1 MSWPLFAGMNDQ
13 VVDALRLR
21 TWAIRVLSAGWQP
34 PPDVPV
40 DAWKLFLKAERCAVA
55 LSTRAEGDAP
65 PALHAVATIEL
76 QRILSARAQI
86 EHLGRLSAQA
96 GERIIVLKGGLMALS
111 AAVAVDVV
119 DVDVLAEPWAAP
131 RIAALLDR
139 EGYVGNG
146 GGADAHLPQRRQP
159 YAVHVEVHHSL
170 TELTAEAVWSNAEAI
185 PGNPGLWRPS
195 SVDQVWHMLLHS
207 TLTHP
212 FRRGTIRDLLLIGW
226 ADASCGGEARGALEE
241 RLGAIKGRRRQLLRQ
256 VLGMARDL
264 REGAPADLFK
274 REAVAHYLLSRHP
287 ARLGEQGL
295 RPHVVRSVFSMLDGE
310 KARREYWHSVWAGRS
325 EGSPWPFLAHLEGS
339 WPLGGRMLRRI
350 LRLLRLPFVEV
361 AALPIALRAARLGA
375 AQETSD
381 PRILDIRS
389 GEP

>member
-1 MSWPLFAGMNDQ
+1 MRDR

-21 TWAIRVLSAGWQP
+21 TWAIQVLSTGWQP
-34 PPDVPV
+34 PPDVPF

-55 LSTRAEGDAP
+55 LSTRTEGDAP
-65 PALHAVATIEL
+65 PLLHAAATIEL

-86 EHLGRLSAQA
+86 EHLGRLAAEA
-96 GERIIVLKGGLMALS
+96 GERIIVLKGGLMVLG

-139 EGYVGNG
+139 EGYVGDG
-146 GGADAHLPQRRQP
+146 GGADAHLPQRRKP
-159 YAVHVEVHHSL
+159 YAVHIEVHHSL
-170 TELTAEAVWSNAEAI
+170 TELAAETVWSNAEPI
-185 PGNPGLWRPS
+185 LGKPGLWRPS

-207 TLTHP
+207 TVTHP
-212 FRRGTIRDLLLIGW
+212 FRRGALRDLLLIGW
-226 ADASCGGEARGALEE
+226 ADENCGGEARDALEE
-241 RLGAIKGRRRQLLRQ
+241 RLGHNKGQPRQLLRQ

-264 REGAPADLFK
+264 RDGRPVDLFK
-274 REAVAHYLLSRHP
+274 REAVAHYVFSERP

-310 KARREYWHSVWAGRS
+310 QARRQYWRSVWAGRS
-325 EGSPWPFLAHLEGS
+325 DESPWPFLARVEEA
-339 WPLGGRMLRRI
+339 WPLGGWMFRRA
-350 LRLLRLPFVEV
+350 LRLLRLPFVEL
-361 AALPIALRAARLGA
+361 AALPIALRAARLGT
-375 AQETSD
+375 AQETIE